1 MVVLGSGQCYE
12 PYLSQQPHNGS
23 QFPLGNCGILTLAL
37 ITAGA
42 GEGVV
47 ECSGWLWASLKEL
60 TAVVIPSE
68 LVACVH
74 RWDMYFT
81 LCVLGSYGGE
91 LAVHCMYICVDKLKT
106 QLFIQEVSSHP
117 KSHFGYECAVWHIT
131 LVVVLASN

>member
-74 RWDMYFT
+74 LVAVVVPLGVRLT
-81 LCVLGSYGGE
+81 LCGLEERGE
-91 LAVHCMYICVDKLKT
+91 GERGDK
-106 QLFIQEVSSHP
+106 EV
-117 KSHFGYECAVWHIT
+117 V
-131 LVVVLASN
+131 